1 MKKDAYSYC
10 QAKLLLDTGKILEE
24 EFLQRTSII
33 PDLFKDF
40 NKEKIKGTIY
50 FERVKNDNKFR
61 KN

>member
-10 QAKLLLDTGKILEE
+10 QAKLLLDAGKISEE

-50 FERVKNDNKFR
+50 FERVKDDNKFR

>member
-10 QAKLLLDTGKILEE
+10 QAKLLLDAGKISEE

-50 FERVKNDNKFR
+50 FERSKK
-61 KN
+61 